1 VVRVIT
7 GSAKGRR
14 LLSVPGT
21 GTRPVTDRVKES
33 LFDIL
38 GADVEDSTWL
48 DLFAGTGSIGIEAL
62 SRGARHVVFI
72 DKAHQAVATIRRN
85 LELTGLMSQSE
96 LIRGDALRYIAQ
108 AGLGTR
114 FDYIYVAPPQYEG
127 LWATSLHALD
137 DHPLLAPQG
146 EVVVQIHPRER
157 VPIALPSLALW
168 QHAVAV
174 LRCGGG
180 AAGGTRCCLR
190 LTLAIGSR
198 CASPTPAART
208 TGSSHASA
216 PISGSS
222 ASPAGTG

>member
-1 VVRVIT
+1 MVRVIT

-72 DKAHQAVATIRRN
+72 DKAHQAVTTIRRN
-85 LELTGLMSQSE
+85 LEMTGFLAQSE

-108 AGLGTR
+108 AAAGTR

-127 LWATSLHALD
+127 MWATALRALD
-137 DHPLLAPQG
+137 EHPLIAPDSL
-146 EVVVQIHPRER
+146 VIVQIHPKEY
-157 VPIALPSLALW
+157 A
-168 QHAVAV
+168 
-174 LRCGGG
+174 
-180 AAGGTRCCLR
+180 
-190 LTLAIGSR
+190 
-198 CASPTPAART
+198 AARLST
-208 TGSSHASA
+208 LELVSERRYGSTLLLFYGVPESVQTEEHDAAS
-216 PISGSS
+216 G
-222 ASPAGTG
+222 

>member
-72 DKAHQAVATIRRN
+72 DKAHQAVTTIRRN
-85 LELTGLMSQSE
+85 LEITGFTAQSE
-96 LIRGDALRYIAQ
+96 LIRGDAWRYIAL
-108 AGLGTR
+108 AVPGTR

-127 LWATSLHALD
+127 LWATTLHALD
-137 DHPLLAPQG
+137 EQALAERPMLAPQG
-146 EVVVQIHPRER
+146 EIIVQIHPRER
-157 VPIALPSLALW
+157 VPIALPSLALRDER
-168 QHAVAV
+168 HYGST
-174 LRCGGG
+174 LLLFYG
-180 AAGGTRCCLR
+180 AA
-190 LTLAIGSR
+190 AEQQEEPDA
-198 CASPTPAART
+198 AS
-208 TGSSHASA
+208 G
-216 PISGSS
+216 
-222 ASPAGTG
+222 